1 MIPKKPAPHLMR
13 GGYRFPA
20 CAKPVAR
27 FVVWLDASAGEGR
40 SEKIMR
46 QIDKPNQ
53 GEDDMRLVGTIS
65 ILALLAAI
73 PASAAEMPARKPGLW
88 ELKMSFENRNTPGQT
103 MQQCIDAATDQM

>member
-13 GGYRFPA
+13 GGYRF
-20 CAKPVAR
+20 
-27 FVVWLDASAGEGR
+27 
-40 SEKIMR
+40 SEKIMH

-73 PASAAEMPARKPGLW
+73 PASAAEMPERKPGLW

-103 MQQCIDAATDQM
+103 MQQCIDAATDQMMQSNAGPTGQAACSKRDVQ